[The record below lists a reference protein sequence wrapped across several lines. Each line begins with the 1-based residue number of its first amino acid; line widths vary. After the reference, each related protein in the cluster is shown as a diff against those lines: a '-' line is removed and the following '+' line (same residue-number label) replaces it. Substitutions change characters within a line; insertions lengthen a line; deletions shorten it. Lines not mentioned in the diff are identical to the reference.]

1 MHIPPVN
8 IVMTICACIA
18 GAILGQGV
26 VGLSTKKFLS
36 DPSLPAPEA
45 QACMTLV
52 KTATEPDGQKPALC
66 ASLFL
71 SCIASLLSP
80 LMVYFSLIK
89 SSLVLFAMETAAG
102 KTFEVTVPFSPV
114 YIGIGSLLTLSTSLV
129 TFVGAAIRLAVDYFL
144 ANADLSD
151 PEAAADWPSTSTHW
165 IGGGAMT
172 AAVIYSML
180 RFLAPKAAAQGDEL
194 SSEEMSLLALPPQVV
209 MLLSLAI
216 LTGSGLMGLQIF
228 LTDGLT
234 GFSFTMLGGFMVMAV
249 LMATLGAVLSLQIGS
264 SASPTS
270 GTVFITTLVMCLLA
284 MAWGRNDLTDVEL
297 LRNILTGACV
307 AVSSANDSSQDYK
320 TLQLCGIPPR
330 VGFIAQLIGG
340 LAGTIVVPCAL
351 YVADDAYGLGTE
363 RLIAPQGQMFAT
375 LIDGLLIAGA
385 VPIKPVAVGLAIGVV
400 GVLAEIFASRKGI
413 QIPAMAMAVGLY
425 LPAELGELDYEL
437 EFKSGPCL
445 SLV

>member
-1 MHIPPVN
+1 
-8 IVMTICACIA
+8 
-18 GAILGQGV
+18 
-26 VGLSTKKFLS
+26 
-36 DPSLPAPEA
+36 
-45 QACMTLV
+45 
-52 KTATEPDGQKPALC
+52 
-66 ASLFL
+66 
-71 SCIASLLSP
+71 
-80 LMVYFSLIK
+80 
-89 SSLVLFAMETAAG
+89 
-102 KTFEVTVPFSPV
+102 
-114 YIGIGSLLTLSTSLV
+114 
-129 TFVGAAIRLAVDYFL
+129 
-144 ANADLSD
+144 
-151 PEAAADWPSTSTHW
+151 
-165 IGGGAMT
+165 
-172 AAVIYSML
+172 
-180 RFLAPKAAAQGDEL
+180 
-194 SSEEMSLLALPPQVV
+194 
-209 MLLSLAI
+209 
-216 LTGSGLMGLQIF
+216 
-228 LTDGLT
+228 
-234 GFSFTMLGGFMVMAV
+234 
-249 LMATLGAVLSLQIGS
+249 
-264 SASPTS
+264 
-270 GTVFITTLVMCLLA
+270 MCLLA